1 MTIDEALADARLRG
15 VERLDAAVLLAH
27 VLDRPRT
34 WLIAH
39 GSNALAAPASDAFAR
54 LCERRR
60 TGEPLAYL
68 TGEREFFDLR
78 LKVSPAVLVPR
89 PDTETLVVWALELL
103 EGPLDGP
110 NPSVVDLGT
119 GSGAIALALAS
130 RCPRARV
137 TATDS
142 SAAALAVAE
151 ANGRRLGLE
160 VRWQAGDWWQAV
172 GEERFD
178 LAVSNPPYVAP
189 DDPHLPAL
197 AYEPQT
203 ALVAADGGLS
213 GIRRIVELAPAHVSG
228 WLLVEHGW
236 NQAEAVRRM
245 LLAAGAYAVE
255 TRPDMAGH
263 ARCTGGCWR

>member
-1 MTIDEALADARLRG
+1 MTVDEALVDARLRG
-15 VERLDAAVLLAH
+15 VDRLDAAVLLAH
-27 VLDRPRT
+27 VLGQPRT

-39 GSNALAAPASDAFAR
+39 GTDTLPAPECDVFAR
-54 LCERRR
+54 LCERLRG
-60 TGEPLAYL
+60 GEPLAYL
-68 TGEREFFDLR
+68 TGEREFFNLR
-78 LKVSPAVLVPR
+78 LAVSPAVLVPR

-103 EGPLDGP
+103 GGPLNGP

-130 RCPRARV
+130 RCPRARL

-142 SAAALAVAE
+142 SVAALAVAE
-151 ANGRRLGLE
+151 ANGRRLGLT
-160 VRWQAGDWWQAV
+160 VRWLAGDWWQAV

-178 LAVSNPPYVAP
+178 LAVSNPPYVAA

-197 AYEPQT
+197 AHEPRT
-203 ALVAADGGLS
+203 ALVAADGGLAD
-213 GIRRIVELAPAHVSG
+213 IRRIVEWAPAHVSG

-236 NQAEAVRRM
+236 NQAEAVRSM
-245 LLAAGAYAVE
+245 LLAAGADAVE
-255 TRPDMAGH
+255 TRHDLAGH